1 MPTLAEFI
9 DEKIAIAQNYRGLS
23 RLNPVEILVEYG
35 GKQFVVLVSL
45 LEPDTLTVPYN
56 VTWINADPNHEDY
69 KVLMRRVDAEKYD
82 DKNYRGSWSVLSS
95 VEEIFT
101 EEQYFKKEA
110 DPIVGEIQD
119 FRPALASVDRFGGF
133 FLAEGTTTSETEP
146 VAVGDNDLRMSDARE
161 PAPHSHP
168 DVPRTMISAGDGT
181 DKYVSI
187 PSTDAPNG
195 TMLFITE
202 VLPDGNFVAEW
213 LPATTEFAYSGPR
226 PASIAV
232 VGPVEKVKGN
242 SNHILRADVV
252 MDDGQNLYS
261 VQATWTLRDN
271 QERATI
277 NPNTGVFHAN
287 AVAVDTP
294 VTVRASWKHEE
305 SGQVV
310 FVDYVITIE
319 GDPTLVLLDHIE
331 IVGPSTFPK
340 NQTGTYTVRA
350 HWSDASTSIVTP
362 NIFSS
367 SNSGAGSF
375 TGGVLTPFP
384 NQIRDKQ
391 TTISASYTSNGITRT
406 ASLPVTISD
415 PNVYPDS
422 IVINGANSVDQ
433 NASTTLLAHVVF
445 SDGTNSDV
453 TASWTV
459 TASTYATIDAA
470 TGVLT
475 AKPLTAPGSKS
486 VEVNVSYTLN
496 GVTVTA
502 KKTIAIIDTKIW
514 PVSATVTGLAS
525 LTVGNTAQYTYTVT
539 YGDGST
545 QVKNPTS
552 WASSNT
558 AAATVNSSGLATGV
572 ADGNTNIVAT
582 YSEDGITLNAAKSI
596 TVATGASVLPFL
608 RYGTAMFSNREF
620 TGGPIASE
628 ITQEELDYGVSLTNA
643 PGANLD
649 STGRPYTRWTGLNDF
664 VSKVMVN
671 TLDLKPGDAAKTI
684 TTTIEV
690 DDYIYLMW
698 PASAGGTFIIDLAN
712 GFQVTFDGIMY
723 RTDLLGNNEGLPG
736 YDANLPKT
744 MTVQYDDGN
753 GMQDWIIVRS
763 AATTAAQFSPRTDNH
778 SIRYV

>member
-1 MPTLAEFI
+1 M
-9 DEKIAIAQNYRGLS
+9 D
-23 RLNPVEILVEYG
+23 
-35 GKQFVVLVSL
+35 
-45 LEPDTLTVPYN
+45 
-56 VTWINADPNHEDY
+56 
-69 KVLMRRVDAEKYD
+69 
-82 DKNYRGSWSVLSS
+82 
-95 VEEIFT
+95 EIFT

-110 DPIVGEIQD
+110 DPILGEIED
-119 FRPALASVDRFGGF
+119 FRPALASKDRFGGF
-133 FLAEGTTTSETEP
+133 FVSEESTTSETEP
-146 VAVGDNDLRMSDARE
+146 VVVGDNDPRMSDERE
-161 PAPHSHP
+161 ALPHSHP
-168 DVPRTMISAGDGT
+168 DYPRTQISAGDGT

-242 SNHILRADVV
+242 SNHILRADVT
-252 MDDGQNLYS
+252 MDDGNKLFS
-261 VQATWTLRDN
+261 IQATWTLRDN
-271 QERATI
+271 QDRATI

-319 GDPTLVLLDHIE
+319 GDPSLVLLDHIE
-331 IVGPSTFPK
+331 IVGPSTFLK
-340 NQTGTYTVRA
+340 SETGTYTVRA

-375 TGGVLTPFP
+375 TAGVLTPFP
-384 NQIRDKQ
+384 NQQRDKQ

-406 ASLPVTISD
+406 ASLPVTITD

-422 IVINGANSVDQ
+422 LVINGPNSVDQ
-433 NASTTLLAHVVF
+433 NAAIDLTAHVAF
-445 SDGTNSDV
+445 SDATNSDV
-453 TASWTV
+453 AAVWTV
-459 TASTYATIDAA
+459 TSSTYATINAS
-470 TGVLT
+470 GKLT

-486 VEVNVSYTLN
+486 VEVNASFTQN

-502 KKTIAIIDTKIW
+502 KKTIAILDTKIW
-514 PVSATVTGLAS
+514 PVSATVTGVAS

-558 AAATVNSSGLATGV
+558 AAATVDSSGLATGV
-572 ADGNTNIVAT
+572 ADGNTNIAAT
-582 YSEDGITLNAAKSI
+582 YSEDGISLNAAKSI
-596 TVATGASVLPFL
+596 TVATGTAVLPQL

-620 TGGPIASE
+620 TGGPIAAE

-643 PGANLD
+643 PGPALD
-649 STGRPYTRWTGLNDF
+649 SNGRPYTRWTGLNDF
-664 VSKVMVN
+664 VTKVMTN

-698 PASAGGTFIIDLAN
+698 PKSAGGTFIVDLAN

-736 YDANLPKT
+736 YDPALPKT
-744 MTVQYDDGN
+744 LTVQYDDGN
-753 GMQDWIIVRS
+753 GMQDWVIVRS